1 MSQLAGAGRLT
12 RFALRLDAW
21 KLVPWIAIIALFPL
35 ASYSAYDSLFPTP
48 RDAVVLEVSLQT
60 NPAFTLLFGHATNLE
75 TAAGFT
81 TWRIQVFGMFF
92 TALMA
97 IFTVTRHARASEDTG
112 QAELV
117 DSGAVGQHARL
128 ASGVLLAWA
137 ASAAV
142 AALIAGTLTAAGA
155 APEDALA
162 LGGML
167 GGMGIAFAGVAAVTA
182 QIGSYARTANALAA
196 AVLVASYVLRG
207 LGDTLEDAEW
217 LLWTNP
223 MGWAELIR
231 PAAENNPG
239 PLALLAAV
247 GIATAAVGARLARRR
262 DFGAGLLRQGTGPDR
277 STAGISRHTVRLSRG
292 PIASWLATSA
302 LLGFV
307 YGIVAGTMS
316 GFFSE
321 NPFVQQILAAR
332 AATEEDLVFAFVQM
346 LTFIMAIIAA
356 VFGVQ
361 LALRFAVEEDERRS
375 EWVLSAP
382 LARARYLAPTVAA
395 ALGAPT
401 VAVAVSG
408 TVLGTT
414 AVATGTRADA
424 WLVLLQTLAHAPAV
438 WLAAALAL
446 ALVGAAPQLR
456 WIAWLALVYWIVL
469 TLFGPVLKAPDWL
482 MDTSPFHVIPRITA
496 DDADW
501 APVVVVL
508 AIAVVLITAG
518 FAAYR
523 RRDLRTV

>member
-1 MSQLAGAGRLT
+1 MTQLAGAGGLT
-12 RFALRLDAW
+12 LFALRLDVW
-21 KLVPWIAIIALFPL
+21 KLVPWIVIISAFPL
-35 ASYSAYDSLFPTP
+35 ATYSAYDSLFPTP
-48 RDAVVLEVSLQT
+48 QDALVLEVSLQT
-60 NPAFTLLFGHATNLE
+60 NPAFTLLFGPAANLGS
-75 TAAGFT
+75 AAGFT
-81 TWRIQVFGMFF
+81 VWRIQVFGMFF

-97 IFTVTRHARASEDTG
+97 VFTVTRHARASEDSG

-142 AALIAGTLTAAGA
+142 AGLIGGTLTAAGA

-182 QIGSYARTANALAA
+182 QIASYARTANALAA
-196 AVLVASYVLRG
+196 TVLVASYVLRG

-231 PAAENNPG
+231 ASSENNAG
-239 PLALLAAV
+239 PLVLLVASGVAA
-247 GIATAAVGARLARRR
+247 AAFGGWLARRR
-262 DFGAGLLRQGTGPDR
+262 DFGAGLIQQGTGPER
-277 STAGISRHTVRLSRG
+277 STAGITRHTVRLTRG
-292 PIASWLATSA
+292 PIVSWMITSA
-302 LLGFV
+302 LLGFI
-307 YGIVAGTMS
+307 YGLVAGTLS
-316 GFFSE
+316 DFFSE
-321 NPFVQQILAAR
+321 NLFIQQIIAAR
-332 AATEEDLVFAFVQM
+332 GGTEEDLVYAFLQV
-346 LTFIMAIIAA
+346 LTFIMAIVAA

-361 LALRFAVEEDERRS
+361 LALRFAVEEDERRA

-382 LARARYLAPTVAA
+382 LARTRYLAPTAA
-395 ALGAPT
+395 VALGAPT
-401 VAVAVSG
+401 VAVALSG
-408 TVLGTT
+408 AVLGTT
-414 AVATGTRADA
+414 AVATGTRAEA
-424 WLVLLQTLAHAPAV
+424 WLVFLQTLAHAPAV
-438 WLAAALAL
+438 WLAAALGL
-446 ALVGAAPQLR
+446 ALVGAAPGLR
-456 WIAWLALVYWIVL
+456 WIAWFALVYWIVL
-469 TLFGPVLKAPDWL
+469 TLFGPVLKAPEWL
-482 MDTSPFHVIPRITA
+482 MDTSPFHVVPRITA

-508 AIAVVLITAG
+508 GIAVVLVAAA

>member
-12 RFALRLDAW
+12 LFALRLDVW
-21 KLVPWIAIIALFPL
+21 KLVLWVAIIALFPL

-48 RDAVVLEVSLQT
+48 QDAMVLELSLQT
-60 NPAFTLLFGHATNLE
+60 NPAFTLLFGPAANLG

-81 TWRIQVFGMFF
+81 VWRIQVFGMFF

-97 IFTVTRHARASEDTG
+97 VFTVTRHARASEDSG

-142 AALIAGTLTAAGA
+142 GGLITGTLTAAGA
-155 APEDALA
+155 AWQDALA
-162 LGGML
+162 LGAML
-167 GGMGIAFAGVAAVTA
+167 GGLGIAFAGVAAVTA
-182 QIGSYARTANALAA
+182 QLGSYARTANALAA

-223 MGWAELIR
+223 MGWAELMR
-231 PAAENNPG
+231 PAAENDAG
-239 PLALLAAV
+239 PFALLVGFGVAA
-247 GIATAAVGARLARRR
+247 AAAGAWLARRR
-262 DFGAGLLRQGTGPDR
+262 DFGAGLIRQGAGPER
-277 STAGISRHTVRLSRG
+277 STAGIARHTVRLSRG
-292 PIASWLATSA
+292 PIASWLLTSA
-302 LLGFV
+302 LLGFI
-307 YGIVAGTMS
+307 YGLVAGTMS

-321 NPFVQQILAAR
+321 NPFIQQVLAAR

-346 LTFIMAIIAA
+346 LTFVMSIVAA

-382 LARARYLAPTVAA
+382 LARTGYLAPTVAL

-401 VAVAVSG
+401 VAIAVSG

-414 AVATGTRADA
+414 AAATGARADA

-482 MDTSPFHVIPRITA
+482 MDTSPFHAVPRITA

-501 APVVVVL
+501 APVAVVL
-508 AIAVVLITAG
+508 AIAVVLVAAA

>member
-1 MSQLAGAGRLT
+1 MSQLAGTGRLT
-12 RFALRLDAW
+12 RFALRLDVW
-21 KLVPWIAIIALFPL
+21 KLLPWVVIISAFPL
-35 ASYSAYDSLFPTP
+35 ASFSAYDALFPTP
-48 RDAVVLEVSLQT
+48 RDALVLQVSMQT
-60 NPAFTLLFGHATNLE
+60 NPAFTLLFGHATNLD

-97 IFTVTRHARASEDTG
+97 VFTVTRHARASEDSG

-142 AALIAGTLTAAGA
+142 AALLAGTLTAAGA
-155 APEDALA
+155 AAEDALA
-162 LGGML
+162 LGGLL

-182 QIGSYARTANALAA
+182 QIGSYARTANSLAA
-196 AVLVASYVLRG
+196 AVLVTSYVLRG

-231 PAAENNPG
+231 PVSENNPG
-239 PLALLAAV
+239 PFALLVAFGIAAAV
-247 GIATAAVGARLARRR
+247 IGGWLAGRR
-262 DFGAGLLRQGTGPDR
+262 DFGAGLIQQGTGPER

-292 PIASWLATSA
+292 PIASWLLTSA
-302 LLGFV
+302 LLGLV
-307 YGIVAGTMS
+307 YGLVAGTMS

-321 NPFVQQILAAR
+321 NPFVQQILASR

-346 LTFIMAIIAA
+346 LTFIMAIVAA

-361 LALRFAVEEDERRS
+361 LALRFAAEEDEGRA
-375 EWVLSAP
+375 EWVLSAS
-382 LARARYLAPTVAA
+382 LARTRYLGPTAA
-395 ALGAPT
+395 VALGAPT
-401 VAVAVSG
+401 VAVALSG
-408 TVLGTT
+408 AVLGTT
-414 AVATGTRADA
+414 AVATGTRTEA
-424 WLVLLQTLAHAPAV
+424 WLVFLQTLAHAPAV

-446 ALVGAAPQLR
+446 ALVGAAPALR

-469 TLFGPVLKAPDWL
+469 TLFGPVLKAPEWL
-482 MDTSPFHVIPRITA
+482 MDTSPFHVVPRITA

-501 APVVVVL
+501 APVAVVL
-508 AIAVVLITAG
+508 AIAGVLVAAA
-518 FAAYR
+518 FVAYR
-523 RRDLRTV
+523 RRDLRTA